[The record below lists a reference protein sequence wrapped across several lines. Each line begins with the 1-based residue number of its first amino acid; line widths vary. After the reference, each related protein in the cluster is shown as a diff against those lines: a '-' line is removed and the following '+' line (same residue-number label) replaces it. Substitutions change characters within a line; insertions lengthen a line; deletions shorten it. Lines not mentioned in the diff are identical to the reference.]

1 MRSMQYI
8 WKYKTPDRFD
18 DLVMCGDG
26 EVLTG
31 LWFEG
36 SRDDWRNTHGCER
49 RETPVFRD
57 TRRWLDEYFAGH
69 DPGFTPNY
77 RIEGLTPFRQAV
89 IDEML
94 RIPYGATVSYG
105 DIAKA
110 IEKKRGGRVSA
121 QAVGG
126 AVGWNPICIIIPCH
140 RVIGADGS
148 VAGYGG
154 GLGNKV
160 SLLAH
165 EGAEFFNIR
174 VAAPKGSKSEPNEKL
189 VRLCVQIIGR
199 VSAPLGYGR
208 PKCYRDGGTATICLD
223 ALMPWGMDAPYIFGD
238 LDDEDAKFLLESFID
253 FRSLYHF
260 DLALQLACLLAERG
274 TLVRARMGRIIAK
287 TDWSSYGSNGLLL
300 SYLGSVKGADAQI
313 RRLLDI
319 VPEDG
324 RDGLFVA
331 CWKSQSVRVQKK
343 LLEKFESWIDADSD
357 FGSGTGEAAW
367 LGAFL
372 AKWMREGE
380 FPYDRLESLVRWHLA
395 RQAPKLLDEFHGG
408 VVQ

>member
-1 MRSMQYI
+1 MQYI

>member
-1 MRSMQYI
+1 MMQLKVLDRINRIDRIENMRSMQYI
-8 WKYKTPDRFD
+8 SKYKTPDRFD

-77 RIEGLTPFRQAV
+77 RI
-89 IDEML
+89 
-94 RIPYGATVSYG
+94 
-105 DIAKA
+105 
-110 IEKKRGGRVSA
+110 
-121 QAVGG
+121 
-126 AVGWNPICIIIPCH
+126 
-140 RVIGADGS
+140 
-148 VAGYGG
+148 
-154 GLGNKV
+154 
-160 SLLAH
+160 
-165 EGAEFFNIR
+165 
-174 VAAPKGSKSEPNEKL
+174 
-189 VRLCVQIIGR
+189 
-199 VSAPLGYGR
+199 
-208 PKCYRDGGTATICLD
+208 
-223 ALMPWGMDAPYIFGD
+223 
-238 LDDEDAKFLLESFID
+238 
-253 FRSLYHF
+253 
-260 DLALQLACLLAERG
+260 
-274 TLVRARMGRIIAK
+274 
-287 TDWSSYGSNGLLL
+287 
-300 SYLGSVKGADAQI
+300 
-313 RRLLDI
+313 
-319 VPEDG
+319 
-324 RDGLFVA
+324 
-331 CWKSQSVRVQKK
+331 RVQKK
-343 LLEKFESWIDADSD
+343 LLEKFESWIDADPD